1 MGLSR
6 EEFTDKYRTREID
19 RSDPIRT
26 LLNSLTLES
35 VREAAYNLAPTRKVK
50 IRSHASSYEDLLQ
63 VKRSTEDIV
72 QALLDVEAQ
81 TPFKHALIARA
92 NEPSSILQF
101 GAKLRDTCSAGGFD
115 FLVRHFKR
123 IGDFSYVTLE
133 HTVMVKEWVEG
144 ESSDTRKLEQ
154 YETRHPVV
162 VRLCMSTGL
171 LLISYPGFTQGT
183 GTKRTSMIS
192 YGDLLAA
199 AVKVLSSLGLN
210 THALPIRESL
220 KVLLAGANRRVHS
233 VRADIEKV
241 DVGRFDLS
249 SLKQDRTVEE
259 SLADLIL
266 PHLKGVTTRE
276 ELIDSAKRAI
286 NSAESNLLIL
296 YWVEESVLTRL
307 KFWDIGCEMLFT
319 WHGERASYR
328 AIDSLLLMLHETQG
342 KIAAVSNQ
350 EHESALTWLAAQ
362 QASQILRPADLAERL
377 QISAADAR
385 KELVYAVKAGLLVPV
400 FRLATNQ
407 AVEGSLNDWTDDP
420 GELRRTWMLDDG
432 GEVDGANP
440 ANIDVA
446 FRRVAA
452 GGLQ

>member
-1 MGLSR
+1 MGQSR
-6 EEFTDKYRTREID
+6 EEFTDKFRTREID

-35 VREAAYNLAPTRKVK
+35 VREAAYILAPTRKVK

-63 VKRSTEDIV
+63 VKRSTDDIL
-72 QALLDVEAQ
+72 QTLLDVEAQ
-81 TPFKHALIARA
+81 TPFKHALVARA
-92 NEPSSILQF
+92 NEPANVLHF
-101 GAKLRDTCSAGGFD
+101 GGKLRETSSAGGFD
-115 FLVRHFKR
+115 FLVRHFR
-123 IGDFSYVTLE
+123 SVGDFSYVTLD

-162 VRLCMSTGL
+162 VRVCMSTGL
-171 LLISYPGFTQGT
+171 VLISYPGFTQGT
-183 GTKRTSMIS
+183 GTKRASMIS

-199 AVKVLSSLGLN
+199 AVKVIASLGLN

-249 SLKQDRTVEE
+249 SLKQERTVEE

-266 PHLKGVTTRE
+266 PHLKGVATRE
-276 ELIDSAKRAI
+276 EFIDSAKRAI
-286 NSAESNLLIL
+286 NSAEPNLLIL

-328 AIDSLLLMLHETQG
+328 AIDSLLQMLHETQA
-342 KIAAVSNQ
+342 KIATVSDQ
-350 EHESALTWLAAQ
+350 GHENTLTWLSAQAAG
-362 QASQILRPADLAERL
+362 QILRPADFAARF
-377 QISAADAR
+377 QISASDAR

-407 AVEGSLNDWTDDP
+407 VIEGSLNDWTDDP
-420 GELRRTWMLDDG
+420 GKLRRSWMLDDG
-432 GEVDGANP
+432 SEIDGANP

-446 FRRVAA
+446 FRRIAA
-452 GGLQ
+452 GVLQ